1 MAKTSVR
8 LLKEMEKVV
17 FDKKF
22 VKKFPNLE
30 LYYVFRGRKRDADL
44 RYDITLMPSRMLGR
58 EFVRT
63 KGNRNSRGYQELYTV
78 LKGKAI
84 FLMQKAKGKIV
95 EDIVAVEA
103 KPGDWVIVPPN
114 YAVITINPSK
124 ETLKTGN
131 WVSEKTK
138 NIYKELEAMGGP
150 SYFAVAEKSKAKG
163 QELKIKWVKNKNY
176 QKIPK
181 LRFEKPLKQ
190 RPENLDFLRKGF
202 RS

>member
-1 MAKTSVR
+1 MPKASIR

-17 FDKKF
+17 FDKEF
-22 VKKFPNLE
+22 VKKFPNLK
-30 LYYVFRGRKRDADL
+30 LYYVYRDRKKDADL

-124 ETLKTGN
+124 KTLKTGN

-138 NIYKELEAMGGP
+138 NIYRELEAMGGA
-150 SYFAVAEKSKAKG
+150 SYFAVAEKSKAKS
-163 QELKIKWVKNKNY
+163 QELKIKWIKNKNY